1 MTVEE
6 VNLELSREIER
17 ERQLRLELGQV
28 VARMKDLRRGMG
40 IARDRGMHRLDR
52 DIALEKV
59 REVEIKID
67 MVKVRGRKERLS
79 QELNRL

>member
-1 MTVEE
+1 MRAGVTVEE

-67 MVKVRGRKERLS
+67 MVKVR
-79 QELNRL
+79 